1 MTQPSQAL
9 IAFFE
14 FIQTTPS
21 VQWNI
26 NHGLGSKP
34 MIEIN
39 AFDDN
44 NVLQK
49 AFPES
54 VIQVD
59 DNNVQV
65 NWTSA
70 RRGFA
75 SLISNP

>member
-1 MTQPSQAL
+1 
-9 IAFFE
+9 
-14 FIQTTPS
+14 
-21 VQWNI
+21 
-26 NHGLGSKP
+26 

-75 SLISNP
+75 SLISNL